1 MHSFWTLEQAQGV
14 IRQIRPGCS
23 VVMVGAG
30 FIAFTILNAI
40 LSHGAKLSVVEIAPQ
55 ILPRMIDPQGAQVV
69 EQWLRDRGVAIRT
82 NARLQAIE
90 DAGQQKR
97 LRFEGLRTSWPIS

>member
-1 MHSFWTLEQAQGV
+1 MTRSSRMTTCSLPLVRRRCAPLPGADSQGVHSFWTLEQAQGV

-40 LSHGAKLSVVEIAPQ
+40 LSHGAQLSVVEIAPQ
-55 ILPRMIDPQGAQVV
+55 ILPRDRSPGRSGGGA
-69 EQWLRDRGVAIRT
+69 VA
-82 NARLQAIE
+82 A
-90 DAGQQKR
+90 
-97 LRFEGLRTSWPIS
+97 